1 MSAVSWEAILLLVTG
16 LLVVLL
22 LSGLWIAFGLG
33 IAGVVVLVLWGG
45 PAALGAL
52 GPIAWN
58 TVESFVL
65 TSVPLFILMGEVILR
80 AGLSEGF
87 YRSMGAW
94 FSGIRGGLLQSNI
107 VACGIFAAVSGSSVA
122 TAAAIGTVAIP
133 EMTRRGYQRQIL
145 FGSLAA
151 GGTLGI
157 LIPPSIPMIIYA
169 ALVEQSVERLFIAGV
184 LPGIVMSLGFMAY
197 IWLRVTFSPGLAP
210 KNEAQLGWG
219 ERLSSLGGVLPMALL
234 IVLVLGSIWLGY
246 ATPTEAAAVGASA
259 AIALSV
265 AARRMT
271 WRIFVDS
278 VASTVR
284 TTCMVLF
291 IIVGAQIL
299 SYALVRTGASRALTA
314 SVVGLG
320 LSRWLLFSIII
331 LLYIFLGCIIDG
343 VSMMVLTLPI
353 LYPIVVAAGFDPI
366 WFGIVLVIMIELG
379 GITPPVGLN
388 MFVIQGLSG
397 GRPMSEVVWGS
408 LPFGVVMLLV
418 LALISVFPGV
428 VTGLPNQMI
437 RR

>member
-1 MSAVSWEAILLLVTG
+1 MGWEVVLLIVCA

-33 IAGVVVLVLWGG
+33 LAGVLLLLVSGG
-45 PAALGAL
+45 VASLAPLGSI
-52 GPIAWN
+52 GWN

-80 AGLSEGF
+80 AGLSENF
-87 YRSMGAW
+87 YRSMGLW
-94 FSGIRGGLLQSNI
+94 FQGLKGKLFQSNI
-107 VACGIFAAVSGSSVA
+107 VACAIFAAVSGSSVA

-133 EMTRRGYQRQIL
+133 EMTRRGYERRML

-169 ALVEQSVERLFIAGV
+169 ALVEQSVERLFIAGII
-184 LPGIVMSLGFMAY
+184 PGILLSLLFMAY
-197 IWLRVTFSPGLAP
+197 IFARVTLSPELAP
-210 KNEAQLGWG
+210 QDEDRASWG
-219 ERLSSLGGVLPMALL
+219 ERLRAATDVVPMAIL
-234 IVLVLGSIWLGY
+234 ILLVLGSIWLGF
-246 ATPTEAAAVGASA
+246 ATPTEAAAVGAA
-259 AIALSV
+259 AAVGLAA
-265 AARRMT
+265 AARKLT
-271 WRIFVDS
+271 WSVFVAS
-278 VASTVR
+278 VTSTVR

-299 SYALVRTGASRALTA
+299 SYALVRTGASRGLAA
-314 SVVGLG
+314 WVVGLG
-320 LSRWLLFSIII
+320 LSKWVLFAIIT

-353 LYPIVVAAGFDPI
+353 VYPIVVAAGFDPI
-366 WFGIVLVIMIELG
+366 WFGIALVILIELG
-379 GITPPVGLN
+379 AITPPVGLN

-397 GRPMSEVVWGS
+397 GRPMSEIVWGS
-408 LPFGVVMLLV
+408 LPFGVLMLVLLV
-418 LALISVFPGV
+418 ILGLFPGLALW
-428 VTGLPNQMI
+428 LPNTLV

>member
-1 MSAVSWEAILLLVTG
+1 MGWETVLLLVIG
-16 LLVVLL
+16 LLIGLL
-22 LSGLWIAFGLG
+22 MSGLWIAFGLG
-33 IAGVVVLVLWGG
+33 LAGVIVLTLWGG
-45 PAALGAL
+45 PATLSAL

-80 AGLSEGF
+80 AGLSDGF
-87 YRSMGAW
+87 YRSMGIW
-94 FSGIRGGLLQSNI
+94 FRGLRGGLLQSNI
-107 VACGIFAAVSGSSVA
+107 VACAIFAAVSGSSVA

-133 EMTRRGYQRQIL
+133 EMTRRGYERKIL

-184 LPGIVMSLGFMAY
+184 VPGIVMSLVFMAY
-197 IWLRVTFSPGLAP
+197 IWIHVTLRPALAP
-210 KNEAQLGWG
+210 REEAHPTWA
-219 ERLSSLGGVLPMALL
+219 ERLGALAGVAPMAVL
-234 IVLVLGSIWLGY
+234 ILLVLGSIWLGY

-259 AIALSV
+259 AIGMSLL
-265 AARRMT
+265 ARRLP
-271 WRIFVDS
+271 WRVFVDS

-314 SVVGLG
+314 AVVGLG
-320 LSRWLLFSIII
+320 LSRWLLFAIVI
-331 LLYIFLGCIIDG
+331 LLYVFLGCIIDG

-353 LYPIVVAAGFDPI
+353 LYPIVSAAGFDPI

-408 LPFGVVMLLV
+408 LPFGVMMLLV
-418 LALISVFPGV
+418 LVLISIAPGLVTWLPALV
-428 VTGLPNQMI
+428 VH
-437 RR
+437 R

>member
-1 MSAVSWEAILLLVTG
+1 MGWETVLLLVIG
-16 LLVVLL
+16 LLVGLL

-33 IAGVVVLVLWGG
+33 LAGVIVLVLWGG
-45 PAALGAL
+45 PPTLSAL

-80 AGLSEGF
+80 AGLSDGF
-87 YRSMGAW
+87 YRSMGIW
-94 FSGIRGGLLQSNI
+94 FQGLRGGLLQSNI
-107 VACGIFAAVSGSSVA
+107 VACAIFAAVSGSSVA

-133 EMTRRGYQRQIL
+133 EMTRRGYERKIL

-184 LPGIVMSLGFMAY
+184 LPGIVMSLIFMAY
-197 IWLRVTFSPGLAP
+197 IWIHVTLRPALAP
-210 KNEAQLGWG
+210 REAAHTTWA
-219 ERLSSLGGVLPMALL
+219 ERLGALAGVAPMAVL
-234 IVLVLGSIWLGY
+234 ILLVLGSIWLGY

-259 AIALSV
+259 AVGMSV
-265 AARRMT
+265 LARRLS

-320 LSRWLLFSIII
+320 LSRWLLFAIIV
-331 LLYIFLGCIIDG
+331 LLYVFLGCIIDG

-353 LYPIVVAAGFDPI
+353 LYPIVIAAGFDPI

-408 LPFGVVMLLV
+408 LPFGVMMLLV
-418 LALISVFPGV
+418 LVLISIAPGL
-428 VTGLPNQMI
+428 VTWLPTHLVH
-437 RR
+437 R

>member
-1 MSAVSWEAILLLVTG
+1 MGWEAVLLLVIG
-16 LLVVLL
+16 LLVGLL

-33 IAGVVVLVLWGG
+33 LAGVIVLVLWGG
-45 PAALGAL
+45 PAALSAL

-80 AGLSEGF
+80 AGLSDGF
-87 YRSMGAW
+87 YRSMGVW
-94 FSGIRGGLLQSNI
+94 FQGVRGGLLQSNI
-107 VACGIFAAVSGSSVA
+107 VACAIFAAVSGSSVA

-133 EMTRRGYQRQIL
+133 EMTRRGYERKIL

-184 LPGIVMSLGFMAY
+184 LPGVLMSLVFMAY
-197 IWLRVTFSPGLAP
+197 IWVHVTLRPALTPR
-210 KNEAQLGWG
+210 EAAHATWA
-219 ERLSSLGGVLPMALL
+219 ERLGALKGVAPMAVL
-234 IVLVLGSIWLGY
+234 ILLVLGSIWLGY

-259 AIALSV
+259 AIGMSLL
-265 AARRMT
+265 ARRLT
-271 WRIFVDS
+271 WHVFVDS

-314 SVVGLG
+314 WVVGLG
-320 LSRWLLFSIII
+320 LSRWLLFAIIVV
-331 LLYIFLGCIIDG
+331 LYVFLGCIIDG

-353 LYPIVVAAGFDPI
+353 LYPIVIAAGFDPI

-388 MFVIQGLSG
+388 MFVIQGISG
-397 GRPMSEVVWGS
+397 GRPMSEVVRGS
-408 LPFGVVMLLV
+408 LPFGVMMLVVLV
-418 LALISVFPGV
+418 LISMVPGL
-428 VTGLPNQMI
+428 VTWLPTHLV

>member
-1 MSAVSWEAILLLVTG
+1 MTWEVVLLLVTG
-16 LLVVLL
+16 LLVGLL
-22 LSGLWIAFGLG
+22 MSGLWIAFGLG
-33 IAGVVVLVLWGG
+33 IAGVIVLLLWGG
-45 PAALGAL
+45 PAALNAL

-80 AGLSEGF
+80 AGLSDGF
-87 YRSMGAW
+87 YRSMGVW
-94 FSGIRGGLLQSNI
+94 FSGLRGGLLQSNI
-107 VACGIFAAVSGSSVA
+107 VACAIFAAVSGSSVA

-133 EMTRRGYQRQIL
+133 EMLKRGYERRIL

-184 LPGIVMSLGFMAY
+184 LPGIVMSLVFMAY
-197 IWLRVTFSPGLAP
+197 IWVHVALRPRLVPPETAP
-210 KNEAQLGWG
+210 ASWS
-219 ERLSSLGGVLPMALL
+219 ERLRSVVGVGPMALL
-234 IVLVLGSIWLGY
+234 ILLVLGSIWLGY

-259 AIALSV
+259 AIALSLL
-265 AARRMT
+265 ARRLT
-271 WRIFVDS
+271 WRVFTDS
-278 VASTVR
+278 VAGTVR

-314 SVVGLG
+314 WVVGLG
-320 LSRWLLFSIII
+320 LSRWLLFAIII
-331 LLYIFLGCIIDG
+331 LLYVFLGCIIDG

-353 LYPIVVAAGFDPI
+353 LYPIVVGAGFDPI

-397 GRPMSEVVWGS
+397 GRPMSEIVWGS
-408 LPFGVVMLLV
+408 LPFGVLMLVVLV
-418 LALISVFPGV
+418 LISIFPDL
-428 VTGLPNQMI
+428 VTWLPNHMV

>member
-1 MSAVSWEAILLLVTG
+1 MSWEAVLVVGTG
-16 LLVVLL
+16 LLVALL

-33 IAGVVVLVLWGG
+33 LAGVVLLLLAGG
-45 PAALGAL
+45 PANLAPLGS
-52 GPIAWN
+52 IAWN

-80 AGLSEGF
+80 AGLSDGF
-87 YRSMGAW
+87 YRSMGLW
-94 FSGIRGGLLQSNI
+94 FQGLRGGLLQSNI
-107 VACGIFAAVSGSSVA
+107 VACAIFAAVSGSSVA

-133 EMTRRGYQRQIL
+133 EMLKRGYERRIL

-169 ALVEQSVERLFIAGV
+169 ALVEQSVERLFIAGIV
-184 LPGIVMSLGFMAY
+184 PGMVMSLVFMAY
-197 IWLRVTFSPGLAP
+197 IWGHVAFRPGLAP
-210 KNEAQLGWG
+210 ANEAPATWG
-219 ERLSSLGGVLPMALL
+219 ERLRGAAGVAPMAAL
-234 IVLVLGSIWLGY
+234 ILLVLGSIWLGY

-259 AIALSV
+259 AIALS
-265 AARRMT
+265 ALARRLT
-271 WRIFVDS
+271 WSILVDS
-278 VASTVR
+278 VAGTVR

-314 SVVGLG
+314 WVVGLG
-320 LSRWLLFSIII
+320 LSRWLLFAIIV

-397 GRPMSEVVWGS
+397 GRPMSEIVRGS
-408 LPFGVVMLLV
+408 LPFGMLMLVV
-418 LALISVFPGV
+418 LALISIFPGL
-428 VTGLPNQMI
+428 VTWLPA
-437 RR
+437 RVLAR

>member
-1 MSAVSWEAILLLVTG
+1 MSWEVVLLLVTG
-16 LLVVLL
+16 LLVGLL

-45 PAALGAL
+45 PATLTTL

-80 AGLSEGF
+80 AGLSDGF
-87 YRSMGAW
+87 YRSMGVW
-94 FSGIRGGLLQSNI
+94 FRGLRGGLLQSNI
-107 VACGIFAAVSGSSVA
+107 VACAIFAAVSGSSVA

-133 EMTRRGYQRQIL
+133 EMTKRGYERKIL

-184 LPGIVMSLGFMAY
+184 LPGIVMSLVFMAY
-197 IWLRVTFSPGLAP
+197 IWVHVTLRPGLVP
-210 KNEAQLGWG
+210 KEEAHATWT
-219 ERLSSLGGVLPMALL
+219 ERLGAVVGVGPMALL
-234 IVLVLGSIWLGY
+234 ILLVLGSIWLGY

-259 AIALSV
+259 AIGLSLL
-265 AARRMT
+265 ARRLRWST
-271 WRIFVDS
+271 FVQS

-291 IIVGAQIL
+291 IIVGAQVL

-314 SVVGLG
+314 WVVGFG
-320 LSRWLLFSIII
+320 LSRWVLFAIIV
-331 LLYIFLGCIIDG
+331 LLYIVLGCIVDG

-353 LYPIVVAAGFDPI
+353 LYPIVIAAGFDPI

-388 MFVIQGLSG
+388 MFVIQGISG
-397 GRPMSEVVWGS
+397 GRPMGEIVWGS
-408 LPFGVVMLLV
+408 LPFGVLMLLV
-418 LALISVFPGV
+418 LVLISIFPGV
-428 VTGLPNQMI
+428 VTWLPTQMI